1 MDWKSISIAFGGVLG
16 FFGFV
21 IGIIALIVYRLQ
33 KARIKNDIGNEGSPK
48 NVKPFSKYKG
58 KINKKEGEIN

>member
-1 MDWKSISIAFGGVLG
+1 VDYWKSILIAFGGVVC

-21 IGIIALIVYRLQ
+21 IGITYLIVWLFQ
-33 KARIKNDIGNEGSPK
+33 KARIKSDTGNEGSSK

-58 KINKKEGEIN
+58 KN